1 MKWKVQTELSI
12 WDPRSE
18 ISDFPPDSALGEA
31 GLRDVGSQL
40 TPSWQLQELSSAARR
55 FSVTSWL
62 ILSERRAVCEW
73 PMFFFFL
80 INQFRW
86 IQLLE
91 LESSCVCTVTCFLR
105 DRSYGFV
112 LWALCVIQEIMTC
125 CNVNDSVVC
134 RVVPGYK
141 TINGSCFR
149 FMLWFFLAF
158 PQKVHW

>member
-1 MKWKVQTELSI
+1 MKSPDRIFCLRLEI
-12 WDPRSE
+12 WD
-18 ISDFPPDSALGEA
+18 L
-31 GLRDVGSQL
+31 
-40 TPSWQLQELSSAARR
+40 W
-55 FSVTSWL
+55 FSSWL
-62 ILSERRAVCEW
+62 CSGWSWASGRWLPADPIVAAPGAVICCQALLSHILTNTEW
-73 PMFFFFL
+73 KKSCLWMTDFFFFFL

-112 LWALCVIQEIMTC
+112 LWALCVIQEIMAC
-125 CNVNDSVVC
+125 CNVDDSAVC